1 MLASKRLLVVE
12 NEPKDL
18 KMAADTARSMG
29 ITEVEGRTSLQAAR
43 SYLEK
48 GLCGESPLPDGILLD
63 LDLGYE
69 SGYELLRFWHSTPQL
84 SSIPL
89 IVWSVLGEEHSEMCN
104 LFKVKT
110 FVGKWE
116 GADALR
122 EALGKL
128 ELVAS

>member
-1 MLASKRLLVVE
+1 MRLLVVE

-18 KMAADTARSMG
+18 KIAADTARAMG
-29 ITEVEGRTSLQAAR
+29 ISEVEARTTLQAAR
-43 SYLEK
+43 TYLRRDSM
-48 GLCGESPLPDGILLD
+48 ESPLPEVILLD

-110 FVGKWE
+110 FIGKWE

-122 EALGKL
+122 RALGTL
-128 ELVAS
+128 APATS